1 MAEDKERRVILVTG
15 ATGFVGR
22 HLCEDLR
29 QRGLAF
35 RPVSRKSLPD
45 HLTIPDISAAT
56 DWSAALSGINCVIHL
71 AARVHVMHE
80 READP
85 LAAFRALNVE
95 ATLNLARQA
104 AEAGVRRFVYVS
116 SIKVN
121 GETTA
126 EGKPFRA
133 DDAPA
138 PQDPYGRSKAEAERA
153 LLDLGQQTGLEIV
166 IIRPPLVYGPGVGAN
181 FRLLM
186 RWAASGIPS
195 PFGCCRNSRSLVY
208 VGNLTDLLIA
218 AASHPAAAGEV
229 FLVSDGKDLS
239 TKSLFRMMADLQGK
253 RALSLPIP
261 VWAMQAVASL
271 LGKASLSDRLLK
283 NLQVDIAKTEAVLAW
298 KPRYSVKQG
307 LQRTIFSGARQA

>member
-1 MAEDKERRVILVTG
+1 VILVTG

-22 HLCEDLR
+22 HLCEDLA
-29 QRGLAF
+29 QRGMPF

-45 HLTIPDISAAT
+45 HLTIPDINAAT
-56 DWSAALSGINCVIHL
+56 DWTAALKGVDCVIHL
-71 AARVHVMHE
+71 AARVHVMRE

-85 LAAFRALNVE
+85 LAAFRAMNVE

-104 AEAGVRRFVYVS
+104 AKAGVRRLVYVS

-126 EGKPFRA
+126 EGRPFQA

-138 PQDPYGRSKAEAERA
+138 PQDPYGRSKAEAEQS
-153 LLDLGQQTGLEIV
+153 LLELGEQTGLEIV

-218 AASHPAAAGEV
+218 AADHPAAAGQV
-229 FLVSDGKDLS
+229 FLASDGEDLS
-239 TKSLFRMMADLQGK
+239 TKDLFQMMADLQGK
-253 RALSLPIP
+253 RALSLPLPIK
-261 VWAMQAVASL
+261 AMQAAASL
-271 LGKASLSDRLLK
+271 VGKASLSDRLLK
-283 NLQVDIAKTEAVLAW
+283 NLEVDIAKTEAVLAW
-298 KPRYSVKQG
+298 KPHYSVKQG
-307 LQRTIFSGARQA
+307 LQRTIFSGARQE

>member
-1 MAEDKERRVILVTG
+1 MILVTG

-22 HLCEDLR
+22 HLCEDLA
-29 QRGLAF
+29 QRGVPF
-35 RPVSRKSLPD
+35 RPVSRRNLAD
-45 HLTIPDISAAT
+45 HVTIPDINART
-56 DWSAALSGINCVIHL
+56 DWSEALSGIDCVIHL

-85 LAAFRALNVE
+85 LAAFRAMNVD

-104 AEAGVRRFVYVS
+104 AKARVRRFVYVS

-126 EGKPFRA
+126 DGRPFRA

-138 PQDPYGRSKAEAERA
+138 PQDPYGVSKAEAEQS
-153 LLDLGQQTGLEIV
+153 LLELGRRTGLDIV

-186 RWAASGIPS
+186 RWAGSGIPS

-208 VGNLTDLLIA
+208 VGNLTDLLITA
-218 AASHPAAAGEV
+218 ADHPAAANQV
-229 FLVSDGKDLS
+229 FLVSDGEDLS
-239 TKSLFRMMADLQGK
+239 TKTLFRMMAERQGK
-253 RALSLPIP
+253 KATSLPVP
-261 VWAMQAVASL
+261 VKAMQTVASL

-283 NLQVDIAKTEAVLAW
+283 NLEVDIAKTETVLAW

-307 LQRTIFSGARQA
+307 LQKTLFDGVGQE

>member
-1 MAEDKERRVILVTG
+1 MAEDEERRVILVTG

-29 QRGLAF
+29 LRGLAF
-35 RPVSRKSLPD
+35 RPVSRKSRPD

-56 DWSAALSGINCVIHL
+56 DWSAALSGIDCVIHL
-71 AARVHVMHE
+71 AARVHVMRE

-85 LAAFRALNVE
+85 LAAFRAMNVE

-138 PQDPYGRSKAEAERA
+138 PQDPYGRSKAEAESA
-153 LLDLGQQTGLEIV
+153 LLDLGRQTGLQIV

-208 VGNLTDLLIA
+208 VGNLTDLLMTA
-218 AASHPAAAGEV
+218 AGHPAAISEV
-229 FLVSDGKDLS
+229 FLVSDGEDLS
-239 TKSLFRMMADLQGK
+239 TKELFHTMADLQNK
-253 RALSLPIP
+253 RAISLPLP
-261 VWAMQAVASL
+261 VGAMEGLASL
-271 LGKASLSDRLLK
+271 AGKASLSDRLLK
-283 NLQVDIAKTEAVLAW
+283 NLQVDIAKTEAVLSW
-298 KPRYSVKQG
+298 KPRYSIKQG
-307 LQRTIFSGARQA
+307 LQKTILGGARQE

>member
-1 MAEDKERRVILVTG
+1 MILVTG

-22 HLCEDLR
+22 HLCEDLA
-29 QRGLAF
+29 QRGMPF

-45 HLTIPDISAAT
+45 HLTIPDINAAT
-56 DWSAALSGINCVIHL
+56 DWSAALHGVDCVIHL
-71 AARVHVMHE
+71 AARVHVMRE

-85 LAAFRALNVE
+85 LAAFRAMNVE

-104 AEAGVRRFVYVS
+104 AKAGVRRFVYVS

-126 EGKPFRA
+126 EGRPFQA
-133 DDAPA
+133 DDTPA
-138 PQDPYGRSKAEAERA
+138 PQDPYGRSKAEAEQS
-153 LLDLGQQTGLEIV
+153 LLELGEQTGLEIV

-218 AASHPAAAGEV
+218 AAHHPAAAGQV
-229 FLVSDGKDLS
+229 FLVSDGEDLS
-239 TKSLFRMMADLQGK
+239 TKDLFQMMAGLQGK
-253 RALSLPIP
+253 RALSLPLP
-261 VWAMQAVASL
+261 VTAMEAAASL
-271 LGKASLSDRLLK
+271 VGKASLSDRLLK
-283 NLQVDIAKTEAVLAW
+283 NLEVDIAKTEAVLAW
-298 KPRYSVKQG
+298 KPHYSVKQG
-307 LQRTIFSGARQA
+307 LQRTIFSGARQE